1 MGELRKTVIDGETY
15 VLIPEDEYEDLI
27 DGIEAEKI
35 LARVRAGEET
45 WPAELV
51 YELWETDSRIR
62 TYRNY
67 RKLSVSDLAAA
78 AGISQPY
85 LSEIESGKKTGSVDV
100 LKRIAAALKVDRDD
114 IVVCVAGDARFL
126 TLAARRPL
134 TPGATRC
141 AWPPLRSAI
150 LSPRG
155 EGGT

>member
-15 VLIPEDEYEDLI
+15 VLVPEDEYEDLMDSI
-27 DGIEAEKI
+27 AAEKI
-35 LARVRAGEET
+35 MARIRAGEET

-67 RKLSVSDLAAA
+67 RKMSVSDLAAA

-100 LKRIAAALKVDRDD
+100 LKRIAAALKVDLDD
-114 IVVCVAGDARFL
+114 IVV
-126 TLAARRPL
+126 
-134 TPGATRC
+134 
-141 AWPPLRSAI
+141 
-150 LSPRG
+150 
-155 EGGT
+155 